1 MQPIVTRTRQN
12 EGGGG
17 DLNATQSYNGKWC
30 HPLPCWL
37 WDHTGWRKI
46 IEHLVLQALT
56 PIVHHC
62 ARGHVIAVQPAGGG
76 DTGRDSHAVSVTQ
89 GIQTSQPGFCPVQWL
104 SDTLD
109 HPLVPG
115 CNEVFCQGVNLRG
128 GECNVSRSSPKNTHM
143 HAEEQQSVMKS
154 RYPSRLLSFRRAYLL
169 TLPTPPRQSVMFMR

>member
-76 DTGRDSHAVSVTQ
+76 DTGWEGQSCGQCHPGDPNKPARFLSSSV
-89 GIQTSQPGFCPVQWL
+89 IER
-104 SDTLD
+104 
-109 HPLVPG
+109 H
-115 CNEVFCQGVNLRG
+115 
-128 GECNVSRSSPKNTHM
+128 SRS
-143 HAEEQQSVMKS
+143 
-154 RYPSRLLSFRRAYLL
+154 PSGAWLQWSLLSGCKFERGRVQCVAFLAQKHTHACRGATKCYEIPLSL
-169 TLPTPPRQSVMFMR
+169 TASLI